1 MLKNLRKK
9 APEKDR
15 LGYKLFKYSKV
26 SIFVALSINQLHMP
40 SIPTGCSYYENER
53 LNTKV

>member
-40 SIPTGCSYYENER
+40 SIPTGCSYCENER

>member
-15 LGYKLFKYSKV
+15 LGYKLFKYAKV
-26 SIFVALSINQLHMP
+26 STYIY
-40 SIPTGCSYYENER
+40 T
-53 LNTKV
+53 